1 MAEDWQS
8 PKFRQNVI
16 NKIEMMQ
23 ITTQEGKNASFMENH
38 IFSKSKSQDEYLGLV
53 AKLFMHLKE
62 LANRRPQQA
71 PPPNVEVSQQ
81 NMMQD
86 PLNALQNL
94 ASQGNRNPQMMSMP
108 GGGPNAQQGGQG
120 PSGPVPASNL
130 LQTLKQQRPGQQMQQ
145 MPGLR
150 TQMVMGGAVGPGQQQ
165 VNMGPG
171 QQQMMGGPMGVQM
184 NVMGGPNLG
193 PNQQMVGNAQMGGAT
208 GGPGNVGVGPGGP
221 QGMVPGQM
229 NQMGGPGTVGPMGPN
244 AGPGG
249 PNQMQIGMQHPQLN
263 QMINARMNQGGPGGQ
278 MNVGGHAGPNQGM
291 PPNMQTNQVGI
302 GGTAGGPMHMGNM
315 GPGNANQGQGPGPM
329 ANNAGPQGNLNQ
341 MLNMAPGMQKN
352 PNITMGQGQ
361 QMFNVNRGVGG
372 QQQFLR
378 QSPSPSTVSSPANT
392 LNVQQQQQQQ
402 MQQQVANNQQQMQ
415 QQPNQNIVPQNTIP
429 NQQMIPSP
437 ALVPIASPQM
447 SGLMQNPNQRQQ
459 MRQSPSAPVNTP
471 GQVTQNSPF
480 NPQED
485 QLYRE
490 KYKQLTKYIE
500 PLRRVVD
507 KLRIDG
513 NNNAE
518 NYKKMNKLLEILT
531 NPSQRVPLETLL
543 KCEKVLENTDINS
556 YSDHSFG
563 KSSNP
568 LMDVINA
575 TLQSPLANHTLYRTF
590 RPSLELLFGTDIAAP
605 PAKIPRPA
613 EKPSKGDLEIPH
625 VLQGE
630 IARLDKKFKVSLDPA
645 AQNNPESIR
654 LICCLDDK
662 KLPCVPPVSINIPE
676 DYPWSSPECSL
687 IEHDYSATPFLKA
700 VQNALVARIAKLP
713 KLHSLSHLLDTWEMS
728 VRQAC
733 SPNAAKPVCEFTALF
748 GM

>member
-8 PKFRQNVI
+8 QKFRQNVI
-16 NKIEMMQ
+16 NKINEMLQ
-23 ITTQEGKNASFMENH
+23 NTSQDGSKNAGVMENH
-38 IFSKSKSQDEYLGLV
+38 IFKKSKTKDEYLGLV
-53 AKLFMHLKE
+53 AKLFMHFKDIQ
-62 LANRRPQQA
+62 RRPQQA
-71 PPPNVEVSQQ
+71 PPPNAEIPQQ

-86 PLNALQNL
+86 PLNALQTL

-108 GGGPNAQQGGQG
+108 GGPNAQQGAG

-130 LQTLKQQRPGQQMQQ
+130 LQTLNQQRPGQQMQQ
-145 MPGLR
+145 MQGLR
-150 TQMVMGGAVGPGQQQ
+150 PQMAMGAVGPGQQQ
-165 VNMGPG
+165 GNIGGPG

-184 NVMGGPNLG
+184 NVMGGPNVG
-193 PNQQMVGNAQMGGAT
+193 PNQQMVGNAQMGGPT
-208 GGPGNVGVGPGGP
+208 GGPGGVGVGPGGP
-221 QGMVPGQM
+221 QGMPGQM

-249 PNQMQIGMQHPQLN
+249 PNQMQMSMQHPQLN
-263 QMINARMNQGGPGGQ
+263 QMINARMNQGGPGGP

-291 PPNMQTNQVGI
+291 QGMPPNMQQNQAGVG
-302 GGTAGGPMHMGNM
+302 GAGGGPMHMGNI
-315 GPGNANQGQGPGPM
+315 GPGNAAQGQGPGPM

-352 PNITMGQGQ
+352 PNITLGQGQ
-361 QMFNVNRGVGG
+361 QIFNVNRGVVG

-378 QSPSPSTVSSPANT
+378 QSPSPST
-392 LNVQQQQQQQ
+392 QQQMQQQVVNNQQQQ
-402 MQQQVANNQQQMQ
+402 MQQQQQQ
-415 QQPNQNIVPQNTIP
+415 QQPNQNVVPQNTLA
-429 NQQMIPSP
+429 NSQMIPSP
-437 ALVPIASPQM
+437 ALVPTSSPQM
-447 SGLMQNPNQRQQ
+447 AGMMQNPNQRQQ
-459 MRQSPSAPVNTP
+459 MRQSPSQSINTP

-500 PLRRVVD
+500 PLKRVVD

-513 NNNAE
+513 GNAE
-518 NYKKMNKLLEILT
+518 NYRKMSKLLEILT
-531 NPSQRVPLETLL
+531 NPAQRVSLETLL
-543 KCEKVLENTDINS
+543 KCEKVLENTDMKS
-556 YSDHSFG
+556 YSDQSFG

-568 LMDVINA
+568 LMEVITA

-605 PAKIPRPA
+605 PAKMPRPA
-613 EKPSKGDLEIPH
+613 EKPAKGDLEIPH

-630 IARLDKKFKVSLDPA
+630 IARLDQKFKVSLDPA
-645 AQNNPESIR
+645 AQNNPKSIK

-687 IEHDYSATPFLKA
+687 IEHDYSATPFLNA

-733 SPNAAKPVCEFTALF
+733 SPNAAKPICEFTALL

>member
-8 PKFRQNVI
+8 QKFRQSVI
-16 NKIEMMQ
+16 SKINEMLQ
-23 ITTQEGKNASFMENH
+23 NTNQDGAKNAGVMENH
-38 IFSKSKSQDEYLGLV
+38 IFKKSKSKDEYLGLV
-53 AKLFMHLKE
+53 AKLFMHFKDIS
-62 LANRRPQQA
+62 RRPQQA
-71 PPPNVEVSQQ
+71 PPPNAEIPQQ

-108 GGGPNAQQGGQG
+108 GGPNAQQGAG

-130 LQTLKQQRPGQQMQQ
+130 LQTLNQQRPGQQMQQ
-145 MPGLR
+145 MQGLR
-150 TQMVMGGAVGPGQQQ
+150 PQMAMGAVGPGQQQ
-165 VNMGPG
+165 GNIGPG

-184 NVMGGPNLG
+184 NVMGGPNVG
-193 PNQQMVGNAQMGGAT
+193 PNQQMVGNAQMGGPT
-208 GGPGNVGVGPGGP
+208 GGPGGVGVGPGP
-221 QGMVPGQM
+221 QGMPGQM
-229 NQMGGPGTVGPMGPN
+229 NQMGGPGNVGPMGPN

-249 PNQMQIGMQHPQLN
+249 PNQMQMSMQHPQLN
-263 QMINARMNQGGPGGQ
+263 QMINARMNQGGPGGP

-291 PPNMQTNQVGI
+291 QGMPPNMQQNQAGVG
-302 GGTAGGPMHMGNM
+302 GAGGGPMHMGNM
-315 GPGNANQGQGPGPM
+315 GPGNAPQGQGPGPM

-352 PNITMGQGQ
+352 PNITLGQGQ
-361 QMFNVNRGVGG
+361 QIFNVNRGVVG

-378 QSPSPSTVSSPANT
+378 QSPSPSTVSSPAGS
-392 LNVQQQQQQQ
+392 LNVQQQQQ
-402 MQQQVANNQQQMQ
+402 MQQQVVNTQQQMQ
-415 QQPNQNIVPQNTIP
+415 QQPNQNVGPQNTLP
-429 NQQMIPSP
+429 NPQMIPSP
-437 ALVPIASPQM
+437 ALVPTSSPQM

-459 MRQSPSAPVNTP
+459 MRQSPSAPLNTP

-500 PLRRVVD
+500 PLKRMVD

-556 YSDHSFG
+556 YSDQTFG

-568 LMDVINA
+568 LMEVISA

-605 PAKIPRPA
+605 PAKMPRPA
-613 EKPSKGDLEIPH
+613 EKPPKGDLEIPH

-630 IARLDKKFKVSLDPA
+630 IARLDQKFKVSLDPA
-645 AQNNPESIR
+645 SQNNPKSIR

-662 KLPCVPPVSINIPE
+662 KLPCVPPVSVNIPE

-687 IEHDYSATPFLKA
+687 IEHDYSATPFLNA

-733 SPNAAKPVCEFTALF
+733 SPNAAKPICEFTALL